1 LLVDPP
7 QCDDLVDMAT
17 FEAKYSSSSPFRGL
31 NAMQVKDMVEKR
43 FSLIGPKT
51 RNIFKSEN
59 EYIWI
64 WDISN

>member
-1 LLVDPP
+1 
-7 QCDDLVDMAT
+7 MAT
-17 FEAKYSSSSPFRGL
+17 FEAKYGSSSPFRGL